1 MDFSW
6 PTEYQEYR
14 AQVEDFIRTEVNPTL
29 AGLDESQS
37 FPRAAW
43 KACARFGIQ
52 SLPVPANL
60 GGPLETVDFSRAL
73 LAMQGF
79 GYACTDNGLPFA
91 MNAQMWTVQTPILHF
106 GSPEQHDK
114 YLRPMMRGELIGAHA
129 LTERQAGSDVMNMQ
143 LKATKV
149 DGGYLLNGEKW
160 LITLGPICDVA
171 LVVANT
177 RPELGKWGISALLV
191 EKGMKGFVQS
201 EKISKMGMR
210 CIPIGGFTFTD
221 CFVPAENLLGSEG
234 SGFGILNHS
243 LEYDRCSIMAS
254 QLGAMERQ
262 LEESIAYVKTREQF
276 GQAVGKFQ
284 SVSNRI
290 AEMKLRLETARL
302 LLYKTA
308 WLKEQGKSA
317 ALEAALLKLQLS
329 EAFVSSS
336 LDSIRNY
343 GGIGFL
349 TETGADKNLR
359 DSVGGLIYAGT
370 SDIQRNIIAKL
381 LGL

>member
-6 PTEYQEYR
+6 PKEYLEYR
-14 AQVEDFIRTEVNPTL
+14 AQVEDFIRAEVNPTL
-29 AGLDESQS
+29 AGLDESQT
-37 FPRAAW
+37 FPREAW
-43 KACARFGIQ
+43 EACARFGMQ
-52 SLPVPANL
+52 SLPAPASL
-60 GGPLETVDFSRAL
+60 GGPLEEVDFSRAL

-91 MNAQMWTVQTPILHF
+91 MNAQMWTVQTPLLEF
-106 GSPEQHDK
+106 GSPEQHQK
-114 YLRPMMRGELIGAHA
+114 FLVPMMRGEMIGAHA
-129 LTERQAGSDVMNMQ
+129 LTERQAGSDVMSLQ

-149 DGGYLLNGEKW
+149 DGGYLLNGDKW

-171 LVVANT
+171 LVIANT
-177 RPELGKWGISALLV
+177 RPELGKWGISAFIV
-191 EKGMKGFVQS
+191 ERGMKGFEQS
-201 EKISKMGMR
+201 KKMSKMGMR

-221 CFVPAENLLGSEG
+221 CFVPEENLVGSEG
-234 SGFGILNHS
+234 SGFGILHHS
-243 LEYDRCSIMAS
+243 LEYDRCSIMAA

-262 LEESIAYVKTREQF
+262 LEESITYVKGREQF
-276 GQAVGKFQ
+276 GQPVGKFQ

-317 ALEAALLKLQLS
+317 AMEAALLKLQLS
-329 EAFVSSS
+329 EAFVDSS
-336 LDSIRNY
+336 LDAIRNY

-349 TETGADKNLR
+349 SETGADKNLR
-359 DSVGGLIYAGT
+359 DAVGGLIYAGT